1 MSFEDI
7 EVSSE
12 IKEAI
17 KKMNY
22 DKATEVQSDTIPL
35 ILKGHNVIVKSQTGS
50 GKTAAFGIPISE
62 QIFTG
67 KKKSTLILCPTRE
80 LAVQV
85 KDELRKINNKTRLNI
100 FAFYGGHGITSELRD
115 IDKGVDIL
123 CATPGRLLDH
133 FRNNN
138 LDPKQFDSVVLD
150 EADRM
155 LDMGFINDIKEIL
168 NQVKPNNTHL
178 FSATLD
184 GSVAHL
190 IKEYIPTYEEIILAD
205 ELIGKNIFERHIKVP
220 REHKTD
226 ALLEVIDEAEDG
238 RVLVFVSTK
247 RSADFLS
254 RKLYKMRYNVESI
267 HGDKSQK
274 AREIALEKFRSG
286 RAKILIGTD
295 VAARGLQIDN
305 VEYVVNYDLAQD
317 EDTHKHRIGRTG
329 RMGETGHAITFVG
342 EDGSIIAPPKM
353 YNKKGGRGGG
363 GFRSNNSGRS
373 QGSSYGRSGVS
384 GRSSGGYSG
393 GRSGGRSG
401 GYSGGRSGSAR
412 STGSRSSSG
421 GRSGQSRGGSSGR
434 SSNSSGNRGYNRSR
448 N

>member
-67 KKKSTLILCPTRE
+67 KIKSTLILCPTRE

-190 IKEYIPTYEEIILAD
+190 IKEYIPEYEEIILAD

-226 ALLEVIDEAEDG
+226 ALLEVIDESEDG

-254 RKLYKMRYNVESI
+254 RKLYKMSYTVESI

-274 AREIALEKFRSG
+274 AREIALEKFKSG
-286 RAKILIGTD
+286 RVKILIGTD

-329 RMGETGHAITFVG
+329 RMGDTGHAITFVG
-342 EDGSIIAPPKM
+342 EDGNIIAPPKM
-353 YNKKGGRGGG
+353 YTKKGSSNRGGRSG
-363 GFRSNNSGRS
+363 GFRSNQR
-373 QGSSYGRSGVS
+373 
-384 GRSSGGYSG
+384 SGGYSG

-401 GYSGGRSGSAR
+401 GYSSGRSS
-412 STGSRSSSG
+412 GSRSN
-421 GRSGQSRGGSSGR
+421 SRGR

>member
-7 EVSSE
+7 EFSSE
-12 IKEAI
+12 IKDAI

-22 DKATEVQSDTIPL
+22 DKATNVQVDTIPL
-35 ILKGHNVIVKSQTGS
+35 ILSGHNVIVKSHTGS

-62 QIFTG
+62 QIFNG
-67 KKKSTLILCPTRE
+67 KKKSALILCPTRE

-133 FRNNN
+133 FRNKN
-138 LDPKQFDSVVLD
+138 LNPQQFDSVILD

-184 GSVAHL
+184 GTVSHL
-190 IKEYIPTYEEIILAD
+190 IKEYIPKYEEIILSD

-220 REHKTD
+220 KEHKTD
-226 ALLEVIDEAEDG
+226 ALLEVIDEAGEG
-238 RVLVFVSTK
+238 RILVFVATK

-254 RKLYKMRYNVESI
+254 KTLYRMRYTVESI
-267 HGDKSQK
+267 HGDKSQR
-274 AREIALEKFRSG
+274 AREIALEKFKSG

-342 EDGSIIAPPKM
+342 EDGNIIAPPKM
-353 YNKKGGRGGG
+353 YTKKGRGNSG
-363 GFRSNNSGRS
+363 GFRSNNR
-373 QGSSYGRSGVS
+373 
-384 GRSSGGYSG
+384 GRSSGGRSGYSG

-401 GYSGGRSGSAR
+401 GQSRGYSGGRSG
-412 STGSRSSSG
+412 GSRGNSG
-421 GRSGQSRGGSSGR
+421 GRS
-434 SSNSSGNRGYNRSR
+434 SNRSGNRGYNRSR